1 MEETLKTEIFVLS
14 FQKISLEET
23 GVAIEVVTKVEAVE
37 TVVETEEKELLLVL
51 LIKKKEEALKI
62 RRLTFGDIP
71 KEGKR

>member
-37 TVVETEEKELLLVL
+37 IVVETEEKELLLVL
-51 LIKKKEEALKI
+51 LIKKKEEANYRSSKN
-62 RRLTFGDIP
+62 
-71 KEGKR
+71 